1 MFYFI
6 KKIVLFFLLMIVC
19 FSSNLLAQSKASI
32 SGKVIDEESG
42 EVLRRASVLIISKKI
57 GAYTDTKGEYR
68 ILNLPAGVYSI
79 QVSYIGYN
87 TKVIENIELKE
98 NQNYI
103 LNIVLSSAIKKTDE
117 VWLKLVV
124 K

>member
-68 ILNLPAGVYSI
+68 ILNLPAGVYYYRLI
-79 QVSYIGYN
+79 TDDYN
-87 TKVIENIELKE
+87 ITRKFVLLK
-98 NQNYI
+98 
-103 LNIVLSSAIKKTDE
+103 
-117 VWLKLVV
+117 
-124 K
+124 